1 MGEIAID
8 GVRHRVRVDHDMCM
22 GNRVC
27 EGRLPQVFTVDD
39 ETNLATAAE
48 GEIDPSLAGEVR
60 EAVLD
65 CPQDAISLERL
76 G

>member
-8 GVRHRVRVDHDMCM
+8 GVRHRVRVDHEQCM

-27 EGRLPQVFTVDD
+27 QGQLPQVFLVDD
-39 ETNLATAAE
+39 DTNLATPAT
-48 GEIDPSLAGEVR
+48 GDLDPSLAGALR
-60 EAVLD
+60 EAVSD

-76 G
+76 